1 MRANDQSMMTR
12 LWRVVRRA
20 LLAIVAFA
28 LLFPPLYNFLVP
40 EPRAAPIALPLPGA
54 RQLRCVRR
62 RLGYHTSII
71 VQQPSGWSLGP
82 PGRERAPFL
91 EYAWGDRIFYM
102 ESNYQPQAV
111 FATLVLPTPTV
122 VVLSTAERIRPD
134 FAARARCMRARW
146 NASTTR
152 ALLLE
157 LEGTFRRSAGM
168 RLEPY
173 PIVAFLHGTL
183 LSVLRPILLDSR
195 LQLVDGRATLH
206 RSARRRCNRRHI
218 FRAGEPPIARLSSYL
233 FRLPDPGTGP
243 LGHAVM
249 ADARRLLRVDLFP
262 ETRTLR
268 RLARR
273 RRHMVAC
280 ERSVEQHRESH
291 SCTSMAV
298 RACGSWAS
306 PAGAPWRVIATPNS
320 PSAGRLR

>member
-1 MRANDQSMMTR
+1 MMTR

-40 EPRAAPIALPLPGA
+40 EPRAAPIALPLPAPGNYDVFVA
-54 RQLRCVRR
+54 DW
-62 RLGYHTSII
+62 GYHTSII

-122 VVLSTAERIRPD
+122 AYLDGWTDTSGFRG
-134 FAARARCMRARW
+134 ARAVYARTMD
-146 NASTTR
+146 ASTTR

-173 PIVAFLHGTL
+173 PIVASYT
-183 LSVLRPILLDSR
+183 
-195 LQLVDGRATLH
+195 GRFYPSYG
-206 RSARRRCNRRHI
+206 RYFWIRDCNWWTV
-218 FRAGEPPIARLSSYL
+218 ARLSTAQL
-233 FRLPDPGTGP
+233 
-243 LGHAVM
+243 
-249 ADARRLLRVDLFP
+249 
-262 ETRTLR
+262 
-268 RLARR
+268 
-273 RRHMVAC
+273 
-280 ERSVEQHRESH
+280 
-291 SCTSMAV
+291 
-298 RACGSWAS
+298 
-306 PAGAPWRVIATPNS
+306 AGAATGVIFS
-320 PSAGRLR
+320 GQVSHRLRGFHRISSDSPIPAHEHSR